1 MSSPYVRRRRL
12 AAELRTLRES
22 HNLTAD
28 ELAARIHQSR
38 VKISKLENAHS
49 RPGLS
54 DVMNILEALEV
65 PDTEWRRILR
75 LARDAA
81 QKGWWD
87 KYGDAMGERQ
97 RVYADLESGADTI
110 REYHPG
116 LLPGPLQTPEYILA
130 LIQLARAATPLKYSI
145 DRLVGARL
153 QRKAQILRADGPRYE
168 VILDEVGLRRYSGP
182 ADVYVAQLHHITEV
196 AESNSRV
203 AVRVLPLRTAPI
215 GDLMPRAQLSVYT
228 FPDPADPTIVIEAT
242 VATDLVVTEPAEVA
256 ANLRRYDHVRDAALS
271 EVSSL
276 SFLGSLADEIS
287 STAG

>member
-12 AAELRTLRES
+12 AIELRALREA
-22 HNLTAD
+22 HGLTAD

-38 VKISKLENAHS
+38 IKISKLENAHT
-49 RPGLS
+49 RPDLS
-54 DVMNILEALEV
+54 DVMNILRVLEV
-65 PDTEWRRILR
+65 PDAEWRRYME
-75 LARDAA
+75 LAADAA

-97 RVYADLESGADTI
+97 RVYADLESGADII

-116 LLPGPLQTPEYILA
+116 LLPGPMQTPEYILA
-130 LIQLARAATPLKYSI
+130 LIQLTQAARPLKYSV
-145 DRLVGARL
+145 DRLVQARL
-153 QRKAQILRADGPRYE
+153 QRKGQILRANGPRYE
-168 VILDEVGLRRYSGP
+168 VVLDEVGLRRYSGP
-182 ADVYVAQLHHITEV
+182 ADVYVAQLHHIVEV
-196 AESNSRV
+196 AESNSHV

-215 GDLMPRAQLSVYT
+215 GELMPRAQLSVYT
-228 FPDPADPTIVIEAT
+228 FPDPADPTIVVEAT
-242 VATDLVVTEPAEVA
+242 VATDLIVTESAEVA